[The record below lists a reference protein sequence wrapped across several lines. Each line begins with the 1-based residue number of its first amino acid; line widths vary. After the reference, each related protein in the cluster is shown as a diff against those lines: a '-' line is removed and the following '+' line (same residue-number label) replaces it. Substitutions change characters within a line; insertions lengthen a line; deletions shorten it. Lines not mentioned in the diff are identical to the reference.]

1 MTESRSRVLLR
12 VLPTRKLNER
22 ELNNKV
28 GTLGERRI
36 SLFLQFVWNCYLYVL
51 IWDIGVI
58 SNTGLQPGEG
68 LPMWK
73 SDTSDGPE
81 SHQNSNVPKSVAGLN
96 GKQKF
101 SPLRL
106 LRWSRIEISSL
117 YCSLDRLP
125 LSISSSLL
133 RFLSQFFSFFF
144 LFCFF
149 YLENGDVR
157 FRTIAGLLNST
168 VSSRRSDMNGT
179 TPLDEKPLDVSSN
192 DKVHPLYGH
201 GVCKWP
207 GCEVICE
214 DYQAFL
220 KWVHHKYFKLLR
232 LTYSSLYEKPEIPN
246 RLSP

>member
-1 MTESRSRVLLR
+1 
-12 VLPTRKLNER
+12 
-22 ELNNKV
+22 
-28 GTLGERRI
+28 
-36 SLFLQFVWNCYLYVL
+36 
-51 IWDIGVI
+51 
-58 SNTGLQPGEG
+58 
-68 LPMWK
+68 MWK

-101 SPLRL
+101 SSPPPLYL
-106 LRWSRIEISSL
+106 EIIENRDL
-117 YCSLDRLP
+117 FP
-125 LSISSSLL
+125 SSLL
-133 RFLSQFFSFFF
+133 SPPFSPIFSRSFALLSQFFSVLFF
-144 LFCFF
+144 LLLFS

-220 KWVHHKYFKLLR
+220 K
-232 LTYSSLYEKPEIPN
+232 
-246 RLSP
+246 

>member
-1 MTESRSRVLLR
+1 
-12 VLPTRKLNER
+12 
-22 ELNNKV
+22 
-28 GTLGERRI
+28 
-36 SLFLQFVWNCYLYVL
+36 
-51 IWDIGVI
+51 
-58 SNTGLQPGEG
+58 
-68 LPMWK
+68 MWK

-101 SPLRL
+101 SPYI
-106 LRWSRIEISSL
+106 LRWSRIEISFL
-117 YCSLDRLP
+117 YAS
-125 LSISSSLL
+125 LSIFSALL
-133 RFLSQFFSFFF
+133 CTPFAILLFVLFLFFSFA
-144 LFCFF
+144 FF

-220 KWVHHKYFKLLR
+220 KWVRKIFKLR
-232 LTYSSLYEKPEIPN
+232 LTYLFIIIYKNQRSRIEITFNLIIPLIKIKKNFQSYFSNLSIAEKFEISGMCICIYISES
-246 RLSP
+246 R

>member
-1 MTESRSRVLLR
+1 MIENRDFFPLL
-12 VLPTRKLNER
+12 LSWSPPPFH
-22 ELNNKV
+22 
-28 GTLGERRI
+28 
-36 SLFLQFVWNCYLYVL
+36 FL
-51 IWDIGVI
+51 
-58 SNTGLQPGEG
+58 
-68 LPMWK
+68 
-73 SDTSDGPE
+73 
-81 SHQNSNVPKSVAGLN
+81 VALA
-96 GKQKF
+96 
-101 SPLRL
+101 L
-106 LRWSRIEISSL
+106 
-117 YCSLDRLP
+117 
-125 LSISSSLL
+125 
-133 RFLSQFFSFFF
+133 LSQFFSFFF

-246 RLSP
+246 RLIESYFSFDQNK